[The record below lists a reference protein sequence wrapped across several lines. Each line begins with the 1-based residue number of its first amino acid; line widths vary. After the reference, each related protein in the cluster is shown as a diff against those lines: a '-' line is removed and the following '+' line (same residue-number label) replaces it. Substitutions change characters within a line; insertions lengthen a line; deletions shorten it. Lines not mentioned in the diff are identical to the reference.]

1 MKEFKSHRNKIF
13 CYFLRKITLVIM
25 CNEYFSEEKKQTQLK
40 EGNKEEKLLQNLNT
54 AKFQIICSL
63 LESKE
68 SLTEQQQQRQ

>member
-1 MKEFKSHRNKIF
+1 MNEFKSDRNKIF
-13 CYFLRKITLVIM
+13 CYFLRKITLGIM

-40 EGNKEEKLLQNLNT
+40 QGNKKEKLLQNLNA

-63 LESKE
+63 LESNE